1 MPPPLDKNTFRTIV
15 ENTPLVAID
24 LIVTTP
30 QCEVLL
36 GLRRNQPA
44 QNFWFDPGGR
54 IRKGETIAEAF
65 QRVTR
70 EELGSPFNLDS
81 AQFLGVYD
89 NIYPDNTFGE
99 SGYGTH
105 YVVLAYHI
113 RVPGRLDNLPA
124 DQHDQYRWQ
133 PLAEAVADPGVHP
146 YSKMML
152 QPILDSD

>member
-1 MPPPLDKNTFRTIV
+1 MTPPLDKNTFRTIV
-15 ENTPLVAID
+15 ENTPLISID

-30 QCEVLL
+30 QNDVLL
-36 GLRRNQPA
+36 GYRRNQPA

-65 QRVTR
+65 RRVTR
-70 EELGSPFNLDS
+70 EELGAEFDLTA

-89 NIYPDNTFGE
+89 HIYEDNALGE

-105 YVVLAYHI
+105 YIVLAY
-113 RVPGRLDNLPA
+113 RLQIPRRLEKLPA
-124 DQHDQYRWQ
+124 EQHDSYRWQ
-133 PLAEAVADPGVHP
+133 PLSEAAFDPGVHP

-152 QPILDSD
+152 LPLL